1 MGRELLKGANVNIR
15 KIALLAV
22 ALGFSSPALAVDT
35 GAVIGGAIGGGAGAA
50 VGSEIGGKEGAIIG
64 GAIGGG
70 VGAAIGASDDKET
83 VIVRE
88 KVVVHEYHGDDHG
101 HPPGHSR
108 GKKKGWKKHK
118 H

>member
-1 MGRELLKGANVNIR
+1 MNIQR
-15 KIALLAV
+15 IAILAV
-22 ALGFSSPALAVDT
+22 ALGFSGSALAVDT

-50 VGSEIGGKEGAIIG
+50 IGSEIGGKDGAIIG

-83 VIVRE
+83 VIIKE
-88 KVVVHEYHGDDHG
+88 KVVVHEVHTDHPG